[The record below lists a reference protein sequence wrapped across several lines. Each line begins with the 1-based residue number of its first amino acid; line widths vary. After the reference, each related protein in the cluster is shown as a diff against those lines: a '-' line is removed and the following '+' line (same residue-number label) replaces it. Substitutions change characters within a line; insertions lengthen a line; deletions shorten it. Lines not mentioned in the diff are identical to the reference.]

1 MKCKICG
8 FWEMDSN
15 SPICEECSVAI
26 KSLNILISDLEDY
39 LKTADSKKL
48 PEFYSKNLHYF
59 VSALSTYNRYVNLKN
74 LIQEV
79 IFSYLTSESNDKIM
93 SSDLE
98 NNEPLKSL
106 KIRQMLASKEMVD
119 IIYEE
124 ASNDFALYPKE
135 RIKIS
140 KFVLESFG
148 INGDGFKDYLNSI
161 LLYSMIVL
169 INEDITY
176 WENGVERN
184 FPGRGFYPWRLISGA
199 VWRAVKDEKDSH
211 FVTSDEILYSIKR
224 LSYKGRTKA
233 ISQVVGLEFQSKSI
247 FLDLPDSDENINTLL
262 TGEFNEVVNH
272 FAERI
277 RERIVERER

>member
-1 MKCKICG
+1 MRCKICG

-15 SPICEECSVAI
+15 SPICEDCLVAI
-26 KSLNILISDLEDY
+26 KSLDIIIGDLEDY
-39 LKTADSKKL
+39 LKTADSKRL

-79 IFSYLTSESNDKIM
+79 IFSYLTIESNEKIM
-93 SSDLE
+93 SNDLE
-98 NNEPLKSL
+98 NNEPLRNPR
-106 KIRQMLASKEMVD
+106 IRQILASKEMAD
-119 IIYEE
+119 ISYD
-124 ASNDFALYPKE
+124 ASSSDLVLYPKD

-140 KFVLESFG
+140 KFVFESFG
-148 INGDGFKDYLNSI
+148 INGDGFNDYLNSI

-169 INEDITY
+169 ISDDITS
-176 WENGVERN
+176 WENGTERN

-211 FVTSDEILYSIKR
+211 FVTSDEIIYSIKR
-224 LSYKGRTKA
+224 LSYKGRSKA
-233 ISQVVGLEFQSKSI
+233 ISQVAGLEFQSKSI
-247 FLDLPDSDENINTLL
+247 FLDLPDSDENTNTLL
-262 TGEFNEVVNH
+262 TAEFNEIVNH

-277 RERIVERER
+277 RERVNERER